1 MKMSRY
7 FAELNE
13 NYHAELEDLR
23 HDSEGRDVL
32 QARLKDKRKV
42 FRDLVPMIAFSP
54 EMVAPAFHGAF
65 GFDAGSKTALSE
77 LLSREPGEFLS
88 WAELA
93 ACVRLSDWALPL
105 VDLALADEQGED
117 FLSTV
122 VGLEY
127 LRSVQAQSG
136 AAAPVTHEFADEDD
150 TEQDDEALGEDFLE
164 QQGFDRRSSE

>member
-1 MKMSRY
+1 MTLSRY

-13 NYHAELEDLR
+13 NYHAEIEDLR

-32 QARLKDKRKV
+32 QARLKDKRRA
-42 FRDLVPMIAFSP
+42 FRDLLPMIAFSP

-65 GFDAGSKTALSE
+65 GFEAGSKAAMNE
-77 LLSREPGEFLS
+77 LLSREPGEFQS

-93 ACVRLSDWALPL
+93 SAISLSDWALPL
-105 VDLALADEQGED
+105 VDMALQDEQGED
-117 FLSTV
+117 YLSTV

-127 LRSVQAQSG
+127 LRSVRSLSG
-136 AAAPVTHEFADEDD
+136 AAAPVEHEFSDETDADEDD
-150 TEQDDEALGEDFLE
+150 EAMGEDFLE